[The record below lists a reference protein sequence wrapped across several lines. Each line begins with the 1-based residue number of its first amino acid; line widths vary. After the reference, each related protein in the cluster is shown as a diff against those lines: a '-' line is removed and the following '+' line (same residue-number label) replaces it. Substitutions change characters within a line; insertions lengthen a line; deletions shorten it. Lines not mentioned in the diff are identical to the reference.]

1 MINSDLEMLDPVDF
15 VGPKGRLFFDTNVFM
30 DTDPERK
37 GRIGVLLRRCAE
49 VIKANRNPI
58 NCCCDQGC
66 RGAQAAESHG
76 RSRAGGCNRKG

>member
-37 GRIGVLLRRCAE
+37 GRIGVLL
-49 VIKANRNPI
+49 
-58 NCCCDQGC
+58 
-66 RGAQAAESHG
+66 
-76 RSRAGGCNRKG
+76 